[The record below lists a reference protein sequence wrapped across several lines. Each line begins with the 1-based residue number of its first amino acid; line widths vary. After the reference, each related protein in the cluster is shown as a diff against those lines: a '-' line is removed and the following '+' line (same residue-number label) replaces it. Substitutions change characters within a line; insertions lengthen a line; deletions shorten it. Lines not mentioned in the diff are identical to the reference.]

1 MGTNDPG
8 TLLLGVVGGAT
19 SVLLALTEQFAGVLA
34 AAAAY
39 AAAWLLLR
47 APADRST

>member
-34 AAAAY
+34 AAGGVRGCL
-39 AAAWLLLR
+39 AAAAR
-47 APADRST
+47 AG